1 MKITDDMLYHHA
13 EAAREKWLSE
23 TLPPQIPEHK
33 FSGKFDRKMRKLIR
47 EQRHSA
53 QFNRHIKLLRR
64 IAAVFLLVCTISF
77 GCVMTVDAY
86 REKIIETVV
95 RVFNELT
102 DYRFSKSADMP
113 ESIAYAFPPTL
124 SYIPDGMIKA
134 EENAGEQLY
143 TVTYEGEDG
152 NFFDLSC
159 TIFTDET
166 QTEKSSTPKMCN
178 RPSLSC
184 MEKRQRFSART
195 ELQPSSGLM
204 TMCCITCTVQFQLMN
219 CVMLQK
225 TSHNVNRVLSRINS
239 NRINEAKAEAVL
251 GFPTN
256 WSKITRM

>member
-53 QFNRHIKLLRR
+53 QFNRHIKLLQR
-64 IAAVFLLVCTISF
+64 IVAIFLLVCTVSF
-77 GCVMTVDAY
+77 GGVMTVDAY

-124 SYIPDGMIKA
+124 SYIPDGMSKA

-159 TIFTDET
+159 TIFTDEK
-166 QTEKSSTPKMCN
+166 QTEKILDTEDVQSTEFE
-178 RPSLSC
+178 LHG
-184 MEKRQRFSART
+184 ETATLFSKNGAT
-195 ELQPSSGLM
+195 TIFWTHDDVLYHLYGTIPADELRK
-204 TMCCITCTVQFQLMN
+204 V
-219 CVMLQK
+219 
-225 TSHNVNRVLSRINS
+225 
-239 NRINEAKAEAVL
+239 AE
-251 GFPTN
+251 N
-256 WSKITRM
+256 IE

>member
-1 MKITDDMLYHHA
+1 
-13 EAAREKWLSE
+13 
-23 TLPPQIPEHK
+23 
-33 FSGKFDRKMRKLIR
+33 
-47 EQRHSA
+47 
-53 QFNRHIKLLRR
+53 
-64 IAAVFLLVCTISF
+64 
-77 GCVMTVDAY
+77 MTVDAY

-124 SYIPDGMIKA
+124 SYIPDGMSKA

-143 TVTYEGEDG
+143 TVTYEGETET
-152 NFFDLSC
+152 FFDLSC

-166 QTEKSSTPKMCN
+166 QTEKFSIPKMCN

-195 ELQPSSGLM
+195 EPPRSSGRM

-219 CVMLQK
+219 CARSRRILNKMKKHPSFQAFAQNEGTFRFWPLILTVAISMLSAVYDFIFCAIIRLHKLLNHAQPSAEE
-225 TSHNVNRVLSRINS
+225 TNARYRHNS
-239 NRINEAKAEAVL
+239 
-251 GFPTN
+251 
-256 WSKITRM
+256 